1 MAIRSVMLMPSSVF
15 AKRKSLGEDRAV
27 LDEKVATETATHTG
41 EKEKWEGERARV
53 QADIDALMAQL
64 REKEGEMKAVV
75 E

>member
-1 MAIRSVMLMPSSVF
+1 MQRLELEEETMLTDS
-15 AKRKSLGEDRAV
+15 KSLGEDRAV

-64 REKEGEMKAVV
+64 REKEGEMKAIV

>member
-1 MAIRSVMLMPSSVF
+1 MQRLELEEETMLTDS
-15 AKRKSLGEDRAV
+15 KSLGEDRAV

-41 EKEKWEGERARV
+41 EKEKWEGERTRV

-64 REKEGEMKAVV
+64 REKEGEMKGIV